1 MLVNRLD
8 SPYRPSHHKQ
18 WSHQQ
23 NRSGVPLCRYRDSRK
38 VVAVGVRRG
47 SRTWSAVSRCK
58 QRKLQTITRQHT
70 AAPVTLVQTLPC
82 DPINSF
88 NGEWSVLLTR
98 VKKRERYHSCWATIK
113 KTTTHT
119 LNSCNRD
126 FSGFAISFQHF
137 LCCTVGFHLGLFD
150 RVAERFTVARRCWLS
165 QMLLARIKGPA
176 APSEAFAPNA
186 MLQFIG
192 G

>member
-1 MLVNRLD
+1 MI
-8 SPYRPSHHKQ
+8 
-18 WSHQQ
+18 
-23 NRSGVPLCRYRDSRK
+23 
-38 VVAVGVRRG
+38 AVGVRRG

-58 QRKLQTITRQHT
+58 QRKLKTITRQHT
-70 AAPVTLVQTLPC
+70 AAPLTLVQTLPC

-98 VKKRERYHSCWATIK
+98 EWRKRSVITAAGRLKK
-113 KTTTHT
+113 KTPKKQ
-119 LNSCNRD
+119 LNSCNRE

-137 LCCTVGFHLGLFD
+137 LCCTVRFHLGLFD

>member
-58 QRKLQTITRQHT
+58 QRKLQAITRQHT
-70 AAPVTLVQTLPC
+70 VAPVTLVQTLPC

-113 KTTTHT
+113 KNNTHT
-119 LNSCNRD
+119 QQLQQGFQRFRNLISALPLLHSWVSPRIIWQSSRAFYRSASVLAVTD
-126 FSGFAISFQHF
+126 ASGP
-137 LCCTVGFHLGLFD
+137 D
-150 RVAERFTVARRCWLS
+150 
-165 QMLLARIKGPA
+165 
-176 APSEAFAPNA
+176 
-186 MLQFIG
+186 
-192 G
+192 